1 MVTYKEAGVDIEAGD
16 ALVERIRPLVA
27 STSIPEL
34 LGDVGGFS
42 GLVRLPEGM
51 RDPVLVSGTDGVGT
65 KLKVA
70 QVAGRHD
77 TVGIDLVAMAV
88 NDVLT
93 SGARPLFF
101 LDYFA
106 CGRLD
111 VDVAEK
117 VISGVA
123 DGCRRAGCALVGG
136 ETAEM
141 PGMYEPGEYDLAGFA
156 VGVVER
162 SRIIDGRNVRPGDV
176 VVALPSSGLHSNG
189 YSLAR
194 KVLWEDPGRSLDDVL
209 AAGTGTLADVLLEPT
224 RIYASEVAALQR
236 TARLKAIA
244 HITGG
249 GIPGNL
255 ARVLPAGAAA
265 VLDASSWEP
274 PAVFAALADAG
285 VAREEMV
292 GTFNL
297 GMGLAVIV
305 DEADAHACLDALE
318 RLGTP
323 GFLAGRITE
332 RGDEEPAVRL

>member
-16 ALVERIRPLVA
+16 ALVERIKPIVA
-27 STSIPEL
+27 STAIPEL
-34 LGDVGGFS
+34 LGEVGGFS
-42 GLVRLPEGM
+42 GLVGLPEGM
-51 RDPVLVSGTDGVGT
+51 SDPVLVSGTDGVGT

-70 QVAGRHD
+70 QAAGRHD

-111 VDVAEK
+111 VDVAEQ
-117 VISGVA
+117 VIAGVA
-123 DGCRRAGCALVGG
+123 EGCRRAGCALVGG

-141 PGMYEPGEYDLAGFA
+141 PGMYGPDEYDLAGFA

-162 SRIIDGRNVRPGDV
+162 SRIVSGRNVRPGDV

-194 KVLWEDPGRSLDDVL
+194 RVLWEDPGRGLGD
-209 AAGTGTLADVLLEPT
+209 AFAGGTGTLADVLLEPT
-224 RIYASEVAALQR
+224 RIYAAEVAALLHA
-236 TARLKAIA
+236 ARLKAIA

-255 ARVLPAGAAA
+255 ARVLPDGTSA
-265 VLDASSWEP
+265 VIESSSWEP
-274 PAVFAALADAG
+274 PAVFAALEAAG
-285 VAREEMV
+285 VARDEMV
-292 GTFNL
+292 STFNL
-297 GMGLAVIV
+297 GMGLAVVV
-305 DEADAHACLDALE
+305 DEADADACLDALE
-318 RLGTP
+318 RQGSP

-332 RGDEEPAVRL
+332 RGDGEPAVRL

>member
-16 ALVERIRPLVA
+16 ALVERIRPIVA
-27 STSIPEL
+27 STAIPEL
-34 LGDVGGFS
+34 LGEVGGFS
-42 GLVRLPEGM
+42 GLVRLPEGL
-51 RDPVLVSGTDGVGT
+51 RDPVLVSGADGVGT

-70 QVAGRHD
+70 QAAGRHD

-101 LDYFA
+101 LDYLA

-111 VDVAEK
+111 VDVAEQ
-117 VISGVA
+117 VIAGVA
-123 DGCRRAGCALVGG
+123 EGCRRAGCALVGG

-141 PGMYEPGEYDLAGFA
+141 PGMYGPDEYDLAGFA

-162 SRIIDGRNVRPGDV
+162 SRIITGANVRPGDV
-176 VVALPSSGLHSNG
+176 LLALPSSGLHSNG

-194 KVLWEDPGRSLDDVL
+194 KVLWEDPGRSLDDTL
-209 AAGTGTLADVLLEPT
+209 AAGSGTLASVLLEPT
-224 RIYASEVAALQR
+224 RIYAAEVATLLR

-249 GIPGNL
+249 GIPGNVS
-255 ARVLPAGAAA
+255 RVLPEGTAA

-274 PAVFAALADAG
+274 PAVFEILAGAG
-285 VAREEMV
+285 VPRGEMLR
-292 GTFNL
+292 TFNL
-297 GMGLAVIV
+297 GMGLAVVV
-305 DEADAHACLDALE
+305 DAADADACLDALA
-318 RLGTP
+318 RQGCP
-323 GFLAGRITE
+323 GFVAGRITE
-332 RGDEEPAVRL
+332 RADGEPAVRL

>member
-16 ALVERIRPLVA
+16 ALVERIRPIVA
-27 STSIPEL
+27 STAIPEL
-34 LGDVGGFS
+34 LGEVGGFS

-51 RDPVLVSGTDGVGT
+51 REPILVSGTDGVGT

-70 QVAGRHD
+70 QAAGRHD

-111 VDVAEK
+111 VDVAEQ
-117 VISGVA
+117 VVAGVA
-123 DGCRRAGCALVGG
+123 EGCRRAGCALVGG

-141 PGMYEPGEYDLAGFA
+141 PGMYDPDEYDLAGFA

-162 SRIIDGRNVRPGDV
+162 SQIIDGAHVSAGDAV
-176 VVALPSSGLHSNG
+176 LALPSSGLHSNG

-194 KVLWEDPGRSLDDVL
+194 KVLWEDPGRDLDDPIGDG
-209 AAGTGTLADVLLEPT
+209 AGTLADVLLEPT
-224 RIYASEVAALQR
+224 RIYASEVATLQHA
-236 TARLKAIA
+236 ARLKAVA

-255 ARVLPAGAAA
+255 ARVLPAGTAARI
-265 VLDASSWEP
+265 DASTWDP
-274 PAVFAALADAG
+274 PAVFASIASAG
-285 VAREEMV
+285 VAREEML

-305 DEADAHACLDALE
+305 DAADADACLAALE
-318 RLGTP
+318 NKGSA
-323 GFLAGRITE
+323 GFLAGRIIE
-332 RGDEEPAVRL
+332 RGDGEPAVRL

>member
-34 LGDVGGFS
+34 LGEVGGFS
-42 GLVRLPEGM
+42 GLVSLPEGLS
-51 RDPVLVSGTDGVGT
+51 DPVLVSGTDGVGT
-65 KLKVA
+65 KLMVA
-70 QVAGRHD
+70 QAAGRHG

-117 VISGVA
+117 VIAGVA
-123 DGCRRAGCALVGG
+123 EGCRRAGCALVGG

-141 PGMYEPGEYDLAGFA
+141 PGMYGPDEYDLAGFA
-156 VGVVER
+156 CGVVER
-162 SRIIDGRNVRPGDV
+162 SRIISGRDVRPGDV

-194 KVLWEDPGRSLDDVL
+194 KVLWEDPGRSLDDEL
-209 AAGTGTLADVLLEPT
+209 PGGAGTLADVLLEPT
-224 RIYASEVAALQR
+224 RIYAAEVAALQR
-236 TARLKAIA
+236 AARPRAIA

-255 ARVLPAGAAA
+255 SRVLPGATAA
-265 VLDASSWEP
+265 LLDASSWEP
-274 PAVFAALADAG
+274 PPVFAALADAG
-285 VAREEMV
+285 VAREEMLA
-292 GTFNL
+292 TFNL

-305 DEADAHACLDALE
+305 DAADAGACLDALE
-318 RLGTP
+318 AVGSP
-323 GFLAGRITE
+323 GWVAGSITE
-332 RGDEEPAVRL
+332 RADGEPAVRL